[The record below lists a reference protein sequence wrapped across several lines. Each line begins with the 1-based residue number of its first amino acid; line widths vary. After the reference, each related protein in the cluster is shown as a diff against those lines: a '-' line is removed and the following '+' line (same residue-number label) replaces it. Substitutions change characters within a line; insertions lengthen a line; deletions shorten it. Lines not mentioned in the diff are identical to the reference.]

1 MTLPTSEILLKT
13 TTILQDRVT
22 LEVRVPGERA
32 RRIAMLHDEFL
43 IGRAGICDLRL
54 DDDELPLVHSEL
66 HRQGGV
72 LWIEASDEGT
82 WIEINGRTYS
92 RLALRNG
99 DRLQIGAREVVVR
112 IGEDVDLPEERDT
125 LDEDLSELSADELCE
140 RILAEQSEIDEF
152 ERRRLAGWK
161 GLVTALEATLAE
173 TQPAEGQAAAE
184 RMTAVLTELRQI
196 SEHLGEQARQLADQ
210 EAEVLEVTAQLRST
224 QDVMSRKLD
233 QLLQRFGEGD
243 LRASA

>member
-1 MTLPTSEILLKT
+1 MTLPTSESLLT
-13 TTILQDRVT
+13 AAAALQESVT

-32 RRIAMLHDEFL
+32 RRLAMLHDEFL

-72 LWIEASDEGT
+72 LWIEAGDEGT
-82 WIEINGRTYS
+82 LIDINGRAYS

-99 DRLQIGAREVVVR
+99 DRLKIGVREVVVQ
-112 IGEDVDLPEERDT
+112 IGEEVDLPEERDAH
-125 LDEDLSELSADELCE
+125 DEDLSELSADELCE

-152 ERRRLAGWK
+152 ERRRLEGWK
-161 GLVTALEATLAE
+161 GLVTALESTLVE

-184 RMTAVLTELRQI
+184 RMESLLAELRQL
-196 SEHLGEQARQLADQ
+196 SEQLGEQARQLAGQ
-210 EAEVLEVTAQLRST
+210 EAEVLDVTSQLRSS
-224 QDVMSRKLD
+224 QDAMSRKLD
-233 QLLQRFGEGD
+233 QLIQRFGEGE